1 VAAAGIIGKSGVR
14 ARGVV
19 DHRHLPGIIE
29 HVGVGVAER
38 RGVAAGLPR
47 AEIAPLLHRTIRQG
61 EARHIAAGAVGKV
74 ARGPAPIGD
83 GRDPAIAVVGVG
95 VGFALGVGGR
105 DEPPRVVIGAAAGA
119 AEFIRERRHEIA
131 EVVDYSIDTDCRLF
145 ELVSSQ
151 EFYEISILTH
161 VSFQTRF
168 KLDLKVCGFYS
179 RPRCKS
185 SDPTTSF

>member
-1 VAAAGIIGKSGVR
+1 MAAAGIVSKGGVG

-29 HVGVGVAER
+29 HVGIGKAER
-38 RGVAAGLPR
+38 RGVAASLAR
-47 AEIAPLLHRTIRQG
+47 AEIAPLLHRPIRQG
-61 EARHIAAGAVGKV
+61 EAGHVAAHAVGEV
-74 ARGPAPIGD
+74 AGSPAPIGN
-83 GRDPAIAVVGVG
+83 GRDPAVAVVGVG
-95 VGFALGVGGR
+95 VGFALRVGGR
-105 DEPPRVVIGAAAGA
+105 DEPPCVVIGAAAGA